1 MKRIPVLVIVLL
13 TGLFASAQLNP
24 VMWTFTAKKISD
36 KIYEVQ
42 AKATIQS
49 KWHLYSQNQ
58 PADAIAAPTSFTFSA
73 NPLLGLEGKVT
84 EIGKMEKYT
93 DKTLGVSANQYS
105 NSVIFTQKVKLKAKA
120 KTKLSG
126 SVEYQTCD
134 DQKCLPPKTVNF
146 AVTIE

>member
-36 KIYEVQ
+36 KVYEVQ
-42 AKATIQS
+42 AKATIQN

-58 PADAIAAPTSFTFSA
+58 PADAIAAPTAFTFSA

-105 NSVIFTQKVKLKAKA
+105 NSVIFSQKVKLKAKA
-120 KTKLSG
+120 KTKLTG